1 MKKLFYFVKMLIK
14 QRYSRSTFQKAY
26 SLSSSNHQQS
36 ARDKLYRKRYET
48 NSLKL
53 KIIQHCKQISLN
65 TPDSPNDEVFRTPN
79 TTIDADDSV
88 LDAFSTPL
96 GDFSMLKMKSMNN
109 LLDEIEMMHTESLSR
124 MKSMSQLEKE
134 NGDTPVDLVKLKK
147 DFENNRFNDAKMQS
161 LSNLEDG
168 HDDIDGM
175 INRRNHSDT
184 GPSPELDRRSLQ
196 TPKIF
201 KRVGNTKYIGADSV
215 EDKNYQL
222 MKMRSLGTINI
233 DNIGNNMKN
242 SKSFDPFWNANKVDV
257 GKKYDKSAV
266 VPIRLEERLAE
277 KCEKCDKNDEV
288 FKVPENSMLP
298 LRKERSSPC
307 IESTRNRGSTLY
319 DRLR

>member
-1 MKKLFYFVKMLIK
+1 M
-14 QRYSRSTFQKAY
+14 
-26 SLSSSNHQQS
+26 SSSNHQQS

-65 TPDSPNDEVFRTPN
+65 TPDSPTDEIFRTPN

-88 LDAFSTPL
+88 LEAFSTPI
-96 GDFSMLKMKSMNN
+96 GDFSMLKMKSMTN
-109 LLDEIEMMHTESLSR
+109 LLDEIETMHSESLSR

-147 DFENNRFNDAKMQS
+147 DFEKNRFNDAKMQS
-161 LSNLEDG
+161 LSNLENG
-168 HDDIDGM
+168 NDDIDGM
-175 INRRNHSDT
+175 INRRNHSDN

-196 TPKIF
+196 TPKIY

-222 MKMRSLGTINI
+222 MKMRSLGTINNII
-233 DNIGNNMKN
+233 DNNMKN
-242 SKSFDPFWNANKVDV
+242 SKSYDPFWNSNKVDV
-257 GKKYDKSAV
+257 GRKYDKSAV
-266 VPIRLEERLAE
+266 IPLRLDERLVE
-277 KCEKCDKNDEV
+277 TKENCDKDDEV